1 MTIWK
6 SKDELPIQVDA
17 GQPKD
22 KLAEIMEK
30 IRGIDT
36 FDKLAEFTVEVGALK
51 NYEEFL
57 MYGFL
62 TIDIKNAELFIKPNG
77 NIEYCSDDEWN
88 IIAKNKTP
96 QQMAMIIAGLR
107 GW

>member
-1 MTIWK
+1 MNFTEDK
-6 SKDELPIQVDA
+6 NDGAVYA

-36 FDKLAEFTVEVGALK
+36 FEKLAEFAIEENSSQRYV
-51 NYEEFL
+51 EFL
-57 MYGFL
+57 FNGFL
-62 TIDIKNAELFIKPNG
+62 VIDIKNAELLVKPNG
-77 NIEYCSDDEWN
+77 NIEYCNDYYWG
-88 IIAKNKTP
+88 ILAKDKTYT
-96 QQMAMIIAGLR
+96 QMAMIIAGLR